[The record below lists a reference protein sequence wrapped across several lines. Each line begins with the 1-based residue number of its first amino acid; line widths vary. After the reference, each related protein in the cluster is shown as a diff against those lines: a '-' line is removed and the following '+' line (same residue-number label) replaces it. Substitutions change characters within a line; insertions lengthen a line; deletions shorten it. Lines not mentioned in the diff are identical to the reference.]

1 MEQFTVLQLV
11 KISFTI
17 AFIVIVMAEAF
28 LHFLA

>member
-11 KISFTI
+11 KISFAI
-17 AFIVIVMAEAF
+17 AIITIVMAETF